1 MVEQLIG
8 VVPMPAGARR
18 SGLRSL
24 SDQKGSGQTA
34 SGQAAVLSCLGLG
47 LGLGLG
53 VLTLASPARAETILE
68 RVARTGALHLV
79 GPVDQ
84 PPMLSR
90 DAQGQPQGYGA
101 LVARRIA
108 DLVGQAVGKPVR
120 LVVETVGDSALI
132 SQRLGEGKAELACGL
147 PFTWAHDE
155 VLDFTLP
162 IGISGLRLMAPAR
175 RFDGSPAGLAGKRIG
190 VVRESLGDT
199 QLRGMQPAARVQTYG
214 TLAAAVAALG
224 AGQVDGVIGDSLLL
238 KGLAQQQGLQGQA
251 LTPEI
256 PYLRYAVVC
265 AVPENASAFRSL
277 ANRAIATLQQGYVN
291 GNAADVAAVD
301 RWLGPGSALNLT
313 PAQIRGVFDALLL
326 GVEPLRPA
334 PAAAAAAGLR

>member
-1 MVEQLIG
+1 
-8 VVPMPAGARR
+8 
-18 SGLRSL
+18 
-24 SDQKGSGQTA
+24 
-34 SGQAAVLSCLGLG
+34 
-47 LGLGLG
+47 
-53 VLTLASPARAETILE
+53 
-68 RVARTGALHLV
+68 
-79 GPVDQ
+79 
-84 PPMLSR
+84 
-90 DAQGQPQGYGA
+90 
-101 LVARRIA
+101 
-108 DLVGQAVGKPVR
+108 
-120 LVVETVGDSALI
+120 
-132 SQRLGEGKAELACGL
+132 
-147 PFTWAHDE
+147 